1 MNDMHKLEVKN
12 FGPISHCEIELNDLT
27 ILIGPQASGKSTISK
42 LFFFFLNVRDE
53 FVNFVLDQAED
64 TDSKITAGAFA
75 KIIRSRFIE
84 FWGPAPLHSNVYLKF
99 SYTKHTYIEIKLD
112 SAKHKFIDPT
122 FSQSILLA
130 LRIAYNEFLADSHNE
145 SSTSSHLFGSAQSI
159 SRERTR
165 GGQVEKLIEKA
176 NDLFSFKQQ
185 LLFIPA
191 GRSLLSTLSDQ
202 LQYIHPHQLDY
213 PMRVFIERINKTK
226 SFFGKSIPDLIKERQ
241 LLGNGD
247 VWFSATRRVEAIIKR
262 ILKGEFIHDKDGGK
276 LYVNKTTYSKISFAS
291 SGQQESIW
299 ILLSL
304 FLVVLEKIDALM
316 FIEEPEAHLF
326 PTAQKD
332 MVELLAFLS
341 NSMRTKFVITTH
353 SPYILAALNNHIY
366 AATLGSKYPDE
377 VSKVITKPHWVSF
390 DRVCGYF
397 ISQGVME
404 DLRDESLAM
413 LKPELIDTA
422 SGLVN
427 EEYEQL
433 FNIDIKRKSNA
444 K

>member
-1 MNDMHKLEVKN
+1 MHKLEIRN
-12 FGPISHCEIELNDLT
+12 FGPISRCDITLSDLT

-42 LFFFFLNVRDE
+42 LFFFFLNIRDE
-53 FVNFVLDQAED
+53 FVGFVLDQVES
-64 TDSKITAGAFA
+64 TDSRISAGAFA
-75 KIIRSRFIE
+75 KIIRNRFIE
-84 FWGPAPLHSNVYLKF
+84 FWGPAPLHSDVYLKF
-99 SYTKHTYIEIKLD
+99 NYTNDTYIEIKLD

-130 LRIAYNEFLADSHNE
+130 LHSSYKEFLTDTKTE
-145 SSTSSHLFGSAQSI
+145 SPHSHLFGSAQSI
-159 SRERTR
+159 SMERAR
-165 GGQVEKLIEKA
+165 GSKVEQLVETA
-176 NDLFSFKQQ
+176 RALFSFKQQ

-213 PMRVFIERINKTK
+213 PMRVFIERINKSK

-247 VWFSATRRVEAIIKR
+247 VWFSATRKVESIIKR

-276 LYVNKTTYSKISFAS
+276 LYVNKNTYAKISFAS

-304 FLVVLEKIDALM
+304 FLVVLEKVDALM

-366 AATLGSKYPDE
+366 ASTLGEKNPD
-377 VSKVITKPHWVSF
+377 VVAKVIPKANWISF
-390 DRVCGYF
+390 NRVCGYF
-397 ISQGVME
+397 ISQGTLE
-404 DLRDESLAM
+404 DLRDESLKI

-422 SGLVN
+422 SGLIN
-427 EEYEQL
+427 EEYDQL
-433 FNIDIKRKSNA
+433 FNIDVK
-444 K
+444 

>member
-1 MNDMHKLEVKN
+1 MKNSMHKLEIRN
-12 FGPISHCEIELNDLT
+12 FGPISRCELMLSDMT

-42 LFFFFLNVRDE
+42 LFFFFLNIRDE
-53 FVNFVLDQAED
+53 FVSFLLDQV
-64 TDSKITAGAFA
+64 DSGSNDIQSRDFA
-75 KIIRSRFIE
+75 KIIRKRFLE
-84 FWGPAPLHSNVYLKF
+84 FWGPAPQHADVYLKF
-99 SYTKHTYIEIKLD
+99 HYTKNTYIEIKLD

-122 FSQSILLA
+122 FSKPILDE
-130 LRIAYNEFLADSHNE
+130 LRSAFNELGSTTNNDSPG
-145 SSTSSHLFGSAQSI
+145 SHLFGSAQSI
-159 SRERTR
+159 SNERAR
-165 GGQVEKLIEKA
+165 GDRVERLIQKA
-176 NDLFSFKQQ
+176 NNLFAFNQQ

-213 PMRVFIERINKTK
+213 PLRVFIERINKSK
-226 SFFGKSIPDLIKERQ
+226 SFFGKSIPDLITERQ
-241 LLGNGD
+241 LLGNGEI
-247 VWFSATRRVEAIIKR
+247 WFSAARRVEGIIKR

-304 FLVVLEKIDALM
+304 FLVVLEKINALM

-341 NSMRTKFVITTH
+341 NTMDTKFVITTH

-366 AATLGSKYPDE
+366 AATLGEKKPGA
-377 VSKVITKPHWVSF
+377 VVKVIPKNSWIPFSRVS
-390 DRVCGYF
+390 GYF
-397 ISQGVME
+397 ISQGSLE
-404 DLRDESLAM
+404 NLCDESLKI
-413 LKPELIDTA
+413 LKLELIDTA
-422 SGLVN
+422 SGLVS
-427 EEYEQL
+427 EEYDQL
-433 FNIDIKRKSNA
+433 FNIDINGERNA
-444 K
+444 E

>member
-1 MNDMHKLEVKN
+1 MHKLEIRN
-12 FGPISHCEIELNDLT
+12 FGPISHCEITLNHLT
-27 ILIGPQASGKSTISK
+27 LLIGPQASGKSTISK

-53 FVNFVLDQAED
+53 FVGFLLDQAD
-64 TDSKITAGAFA
+64 STDERINEWDFA
-75 KIIRSRFIE
+75 KIIRKRFIE
-84 FWGPAPLHSNVYLKF
+84 FWGPAPQHSDLYLKF
-99 SYTKHTYIEIKLD
+99 HYTNETYIEIKLD
-112 SAKHKFIDPT
+112 SAKHKFIDPA
-122 FSQSILLA
+122 FSKSILA
-130 LRIAYNEFLADSHNE
+130 ELRASFDELRSNSNYE
-145 SSTSSHLFGSAQSI
+145 SPSSNLFGSAQTI
-159 SRERTR
+159 SKERAR
-165 GGQVEKLIEKA
+165 SVQVERVIAKSKT
-176 NDLFSFKQQ
+176 LFAFNQQ

-213 PMRVFIERINKTK
+213 PMRVFIERINKSK

-247 VWFSATRRVEAIIKR
+247 IWFSAARRVDGIIKK

-276 LYVNKTTYSKISFAS
+276 LYVNKNTYSKISFAS

-326 PTAQKD
+326 PSAQKD

-341 NSMRTKFVITTH
+341 NAMNTKFVITTH

-366 AATLGSKYPDE
+366 AATLGKDNSDS
-377 VSKVITKPHWVSF
+377 VSKVMTKNTWIPF
-390 DRVCGYF
+390 DRVSGSF
-397 ISQGVME
+397 INQGVLE
-404 DLRDESLAM
+404 DLRDDTQQI
-413 LKPELIDTA
+413 LKPEMIDAA
-422 SGLVN
+422 SGMIG
-427 EEYEQL
+427 EEYDQL
-433 FNIDIKRKSNA
+433 FSIFVNATRGSKNA